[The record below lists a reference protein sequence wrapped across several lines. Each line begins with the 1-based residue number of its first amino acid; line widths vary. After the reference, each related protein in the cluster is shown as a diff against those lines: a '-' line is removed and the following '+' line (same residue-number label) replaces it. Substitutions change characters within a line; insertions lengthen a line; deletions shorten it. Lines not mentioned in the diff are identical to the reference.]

1 METLI
6 TLQITIFLLVATGF
20 VLKRIHIVG
29 PQGQKNINDMVIYV
43 ILPCNILR
51 AFLDSPA
58 DGGLDVLYR
67 GAFDFRL
74 HSGFL
79 RDIRAY
85 PVSQRTGG
93 KK

>member
-51 AFLDSPA
+51 AFLDS
-58 DGGLDVLYR
+58 
-67 GAFDFRL
+67 F
-74 HSGFL
+74 
-79 RDIRAY
+79 
-85 PVSQRTGG
+85 
-93 KK
+93 